1 MIDLSYS
8 DGLVVV
14 SLFVQR
20 GELARAMPG
29 WRQVTVGG
37 RAVYSDDP
45 DRRSLAWSAG
55 GFVYTLIGDAPATT
69 VSRVVTTTPG
79 TARLGFWARMAHGFR
94 RLASW
99 LNPLR

>member
-1 MIDLSYS
+1 M
-8 DGLVVV
+8 
-14 SLFVQR
+14 
-20 GELARAMPG
+20 
-29 WRQVTVGG
+29 GG

-69 VSRVVTTTPG
+69 ASRVVAATPG
-79 TARLGFWARMAHGFR
+79 TARPGFWARMARGFR

>member
-1 MIDLSYS
+1 
-8 DGLVVV
+8 VV

-29 WRQVTVGG
+29 WRRVTLDG

-45 DRRSLAWSAG
+45 EQRSLAWSAD
-55 GFVYTLIGDAPATT
+55 GFVFTLIADVPVTT
-69 VSRVVTTTPG
+69 VSQVVTTLPG
-79 TARLGFWARMAHGFR
+79 TTRPGFWARMARGFR